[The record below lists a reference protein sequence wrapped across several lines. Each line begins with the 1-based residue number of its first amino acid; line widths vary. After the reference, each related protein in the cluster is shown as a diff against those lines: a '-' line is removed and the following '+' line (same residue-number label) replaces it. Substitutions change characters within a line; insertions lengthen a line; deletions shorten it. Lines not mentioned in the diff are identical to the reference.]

1 MAGEVLS
8 ERAKLL
14 KKISEAD
21 VSGGGNKIR
30 DGAGRLAVKRLT
42 LEQKFKGNVFIAEF
56 VVMSSRKI
64 PVIALQTKGDIKEGQ
79 ALDIEPNAPGTE
91 VSWVQNL
98 SKHETAFGAVKGFIL
113 NLYNE
118 LDATNDDILSTLDE
132 VTSERNSA
140 YGLAVD
146 YETWR
151 KVTDKAKVEM
161 VIPKWSP
168 VPEALDMQAQVQQW
182 IANLAAQQAA
192 LTQPPPHT
200 DADAPRH

>member
-1 MAGEVLS
+1 MAEMLS

-14 KKISEAD
+14 KRISEAD

-42 LEQKFKGNVFIAEF
+42 LENKFKGNVFIAEF
-56 VVMSSRKI
+56 VVISSRKI
-64 PVIALQTKGDIKEGQ
+64 PVIALQSKGDIKEGQ
-79 ALDIEPNAPGTE
+79 ALDIEPNPPGSE
-91 VSWVQNL
+91 CSWVQNF
-98 SKHETAFGAVKGFIL
+98 SKHETAFGAVKGFVL

-118 LDATNDDILSTLDE
+118 LDASNDDIFATLDE
-132 VTSERNSA
+132 ITSEKNSA
-140 YGLAVD
+140 AGLIVD

-151 KVTDKAKVEM
+151 KVTDKNKIEM

-168 VPEALDMQAQVQQW
+168 VEEALAQQAQVQQW

-192 LTQPPPHT
+192 AAQPPPHT